1 MNGIS
6 EINQLFDDILII
18 WPAPVYIMSMH
29 FFWSCLN
36 MTVYIF
42 DVISDRQVSE
52 KKPIYVFECMAIE
65 SRLLDRN
72 ILLIKSISFWRACVR
87 QSTLRRGTQWQ
98 VSVTTEGATCSATM
112 WHKTQSMSQVFGM
125 CQWHPLT
132 CHRFLACAN
141 GIHWR
146 HRFLECANGIHWH
159 VTGFWHVPMASIDVT
174 GFWNVPLKTGSV
186 TEHSGM
192 CQWRLCRCHVT

>member
-1 MNGIS
+1 MYTLYKFHFLNGIS

-52 KKPIYVFECMAIE
+52 KKPIYVFECMAIVQ

-72 ILLIKSISFWRACVR
+72 ILLIKSISFWRACVTK
-87 QSTLRRGTQWQ
+87 STLCRGTQWQ
-98 VSVTTEGATCSATM
+98 VAVTTEGATRSATM

-141 GIHWR
+141 GIHW
-146 HRFLECANGIHWH
+146 H
-159 VTGFWHVPMASIDVT
+159 VTGFWH
-174 GFWNVPLKTGSV
+174 VPLKTGSV

-192 CQWRLCRCHVT
+192 CQWRLCVRCHIT